1 MGPKLTD
8 IYNLSLDGCE
18 WNIDSIKE
26 VEVIDD
32 FTSSVVEEDAVKY
45 LNNLSYNEFIFE
57 TNNLYV
63 NYDLINK
70 MFNPRPNSYIIAY
83 TEYVQVRQHKKR
95 RINKKWLKR
104 YGLKP
109 VQVESDG
116 WKIHNTHEDGSFE
129 LVKSMGDE

>member
-1 MGPKLTD
+1 MEFELTNID
-8 IYNLSLDGCE
+8 SFRINDCE
-18 WNIDSIKE
+18 WNVDSIKE
-26 VEVIDD
+26 IKVIDD
-32 FTSSVVEEDAVKY
+32 FVPSTIEEDAVKC
-45 LNNLSYNEFIFE
+45 LNNLSYNEFVFE

-70 MFNPRPNSYIIAY
+70 MFNPHPNSYTIAY
-83 TEYVQVRQHKKR
+83 TEYVQARKHKKR

-109 VQVESDG
+109 IQVESDG
-116 WKIHNTHEDGSFE
+116 WEIHDTHEDGSFE

>member
-1 MGPKLTD
+1 MEPKL
-8 IYNLSLDGCE
+8 I
-18 WNIDSIKE
+18 NIDSISLDDCDWHIDNIKDIE
-26 VEVIDD
+26 IIDD
-32 FTSSVVEEDAVKY
+32 FVPSTIEEDAVKC
-45 LNNLSYNEFIFE
+45 LNNLSYNEFVFE

-70 MFNPRPNSYIIAY
+70 MFNPRPNSYTIAY
-83 TEYVQVRQHKKR
+83 TEYVQTRKHKKR

-116 WKIHNTHEDGSFE
+116 WKMRTCEDGSFE
-129 LVKSMGDE
+129 LVKPMGG